1 MNSSNCS
8 SVQPSNCIQ
17 LQHYSMTYNFAKKAI
32 RIINFQ
38 PRNFHTN
45 VLFKKNSILKFQYK
59 IYLENILFVSRSLSK
74 LSPSIIQGLVF
85 PQINITMK
93 P

>member
-1 MNSSNCS
+1 MN
-8 SVQPSNCIQ
+8 
-17 LQHYSMTYNFAKKAI
+17 YNFAKKAI

-74 LSPSIIQGLVF
+74 LSPSIIQGFSSDQHKYETLSSTQVCIYF
-85 PQINITMK
+85 FVRQIDMESIQ
-93 P
+93 